1 MGALHRL
8 TVPTSQKMWYFY
20 EVFVLNIHLHP
31 CFDESTDKVELRMNS
46 RKFSPSSSDYLKFL
60 IPSLI
65 GIFLFMIPI
74 PSEAGITIPVAWLA
88 EIVQNGLSEILPHIV
103 TGILLIALIGSL
115 IAKWVQPAWMINHAF
130 LKGLLDVKPMWL
142 IARILSFIFAFITLF
157 QIGPEGI
164 WSEET
169 GGTLLYDLLPVLF
182 SVFLFAGFFLPLL
195 MDFGLLELFG
205 ALLTPLMRPLFKLPG
220 RSSIDCFASW
230 LGDGTVGV
238 LLTSKQYEDGFY
250 TQREAAVIGTTFSV
264 VSITFSIVV
273 LAQMNLEDLFIPY
286 YLTICLAG
294 LVAAIVMPRIPPLSR
309 KPDTYSDG
317 SANRL
322 DESIPAGYSAL
333 RWGLQQAAT
342 RAQKQRFRNIFK
354 GGAQNVLD
362 MWIGVI
368 PVVMSLGTIALI
380 IAEYTPLFVWLGKPF
395 VPLLTLL
402 QVPEAGAAAQTMVI
416 GFADMFLPSVVGS
429 GIENEM
435 TRFIIACVSVTQLI
449 YMSEVGGLLLGSK
462 IPVDFKDLVIIF
474 LLRTLITLPVIVLMA
489 NLIF

>member
-1 MGALHRL
+1 
-8 TVPTSQKMWYFY
+8 
-20 EVFVLNIHLHP
+20 
-31 CFDESTDKVELRMNS
+31 MNS
-46 RKFSPSSSDYLKFL
+46 SKKFSPSSSDYLKFL

-65 GIFLFMIPI
+65 GIFLFMIPV
-74 PSEAGITIPVAWLA
+74 PTEEGVTIPVAWLA
-88 EIVQNGLSEILPHIV
+88 DRVQNLLADILPHIV
-103 TGILLIALIGSL
+103 TGILLITVIGSL
-115 IAKWVQPAWMINHAF
+115 IAKWAKPAWILNNAF
-130 LKGLLDVKPMWL
+130 LKGLLDVKPLWL
-142 IARILSFIFAFITLF
+142 IARILGLIFAVITLF
-157 QIGPEGI
+157 QVGPEGI
-164 WSEET
+164 WSEDT
-169 GGTLLYDLLPVLF
+169 GGTLLFDLLPVLF

-205 ALLTPLMRPLFKLPG
+205 ALLTPLMRPVFKLPG

-230 LGDGTVGV
+230 LGDGTIGV
-238 LLTSKQYEDGFY
+238 LLTNKQYEDGFY

-273 LAQMNLEDLFIPY
+273 LAQMNLESLFVPY
-286 YLTICLAG
+286 YLTIVLAG

-309 KPDTYSDG
+309 KPDTYYDG
-317 SANRL
+317 STNRL
-322 DESIPAGYSAL
+322 DESIPAGHSPL
-333 RWGLQQAAT
+333 RWGFQQAAD
-342 RAQKQRFRNIFK
+342 RAQKQRFNDIFK
-354 GGAQNVLD
+354 GGTQNVLD
-362 MWIGVI
+362 MWMGVI

-380 IAEYTPLFVWLGKPF
+380 IAEYTPVFAWLGKPF

-416 GFADMFLPSVVGS
+416 GFADMFLPSVIGS

-435 TRFIIACVSVTQLI
+435 TRFIIACISVTQLI

-462 IPVDFKDLVIIF
+462 VPVDFKDLVVIF

>member
-1 MGALHRL
+1 
-8 TVPTSQKMWYFY
+8 
-20 EVFVLNIHLHP
+20 
-31 CFDESTDKVELRMNS
+31 MNS
-46 RKFSPSSSDYLKFL
+46 SKKFSPSSSDYLKFL

-65 GIFLFMIPI
+65 GIFLFMIPV
-74 PSEAGITIPVAWLA
+74 PTEEGVTIPVAWLA
-88 EIVQNGLSEILPHIV
+88 DRVQNLLADILPHIV
-103 TGILLIALIGSL
+103 TGILLITVIGFL
-115 IAKWVQPAWMINHAF
+115 IAKWAKPAWILNNAF
-130 LKGLLDVKPMWL
+130 LKGLLDVKPLWL
-142 IARILSFIFAFITLF
+142 IARILGLIFAVITLF
-157 QIGPEGI
+157 QVGPEGI
-164 WSEET
+164 WSEDT
-169 GGTLLYDLLPVLF
+169 GGTLLFDLLPVLF

-205 ALLTPLMRPLFKLPG
+205 ALLTPLMRPVFKLPG

-230 LGDGTVGV
+230 LGDGTIGV
-238 LLTSKQYEDGFY
+238 LLTNKQYEDGFY

-273 LAQMNLEDLFIPY
+273 LAQMNLESLFVPY
-286 YLTICLAG
+286 YLTIVLAG

-309 KPDTYSDG
+309 KPDTYYDG
-317 SANRL
+317 STNRL
-322 DESIPAGYSAL
+322 DESIPAGHSPL
-333 RWGLQQAAT
+333 RWGFQQAAD
-342 RAQKQRFRNIFK
+342 RARKQRFNDIFK
-354 GGAQNVLD
+354 GGTQNVLD
-362 MWIGVI
+362 MWMGVI

-380 IAEYTPLFVWLGKPF
+380 IAEYTPVFAWLGKPF

-416 GFADMFLPSVVGS
+416 GFADMFLPSVIGS

-435 TRFIIACVSVTQLI
+435 TRFIIACISVTQLI

-462 IPVDFKDLVIIF
+462 VPVDFKDLVVIF